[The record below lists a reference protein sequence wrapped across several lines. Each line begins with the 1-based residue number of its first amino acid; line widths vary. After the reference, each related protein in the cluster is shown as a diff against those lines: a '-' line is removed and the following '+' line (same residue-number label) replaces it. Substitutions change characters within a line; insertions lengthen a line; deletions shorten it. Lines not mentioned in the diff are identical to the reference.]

1 MNENKFVLS
10 GFGGGKFIMRDI
22 LDDDERK
29 VKPLTLLMLSTSAVL
44 GAMIVYNTMFA
55 QPHIGRLSA
64 VVGASTGINVSA
76 PAAAT
81 NTVVFKYDATVEEVQ
96 RELLATGQF
105 KGLVD
110 GVNGQKTK
118 IAVQQYQQEAGL
130 LVTGE
135 ITPDLINQIRF
146 TRKVKAA
153 SEYTGSV
160 EPAPAAP
167 ESESPLAHAALISST
182 QPIPAEPALPM
193 AKTTA
198 QNTRVLNVQRALE
211 KKGYSV
217 GEINGQMTPET
228 RAAILQFELDNGL
241 AMDGIVDP
249 PLLAALASK

>member
-1 MNENKFVLS
+1 
-10 GFGGGKFIMRDI
+10 MRDI

-29 VKPLTLLMLSTSAVL
+29 VKPLSLLMLSTSAVL
-44 GAMIVYNTMFA
+44 GSMIIYNTMFA
-55 QPHIGRLSA
+55 QLPAGRVNVA
-64 VVGASTGINVSA
+64 VGASTHVDVLT
-76 PAAAT
+76 PADVT

-130 LVTGE
+130 ATTGE
-135 ITPDLINQIRF
+135 ITPELINHIRY

-153 SEYTGSV
+153 SEYTGSI
-160 EPAPAAP
+160 APAAP
-167 ESESPLAHAALISST
+167 PPDVESPLAKAALIASS
-182 QPIPAEPALPM
+182 EPLTEAAAVPQTKKLV
-193 AKTTA
+193 

-211 KKGYSV
+211 AKGYTV
-217 GEINGQMTPET
+217 GEINGQMTPAT

-241 AMDGIVDP
+241 AMDGVVDP
-249 PLLAALASK
+249 PLLAALASN